1 MIGISNAGDWFK
13 YDGEIEKFLLIHG
26 AMKRL
31 YSGCRI
37 SEPNGTRYFNHKEWK
52 DKEMYIDAAFPVLH
66 GKNGEDG
73 TVQGLFE
80 LAGIPVV
87 GCGVLSSALCM
98 DKDRAHKLVQAEGI
112 SVPQSFVLQ
121 MIWTQKLR

>member
-1 MIGISNAGDWFK
+1 MI
-13 YDGEIEKFLLIHG
+13 
-26 AMKRL
+26 
-31 YSGCRI
+31 
-37 SEPNGTRYFNHKEWK
+37 KET
-52 DKEMYIDAAFPVLH
+52 YIDAAFPVLH

-112 SVPQSFVLQ
+112 SVP
-121 MIWTQKLR
+121 